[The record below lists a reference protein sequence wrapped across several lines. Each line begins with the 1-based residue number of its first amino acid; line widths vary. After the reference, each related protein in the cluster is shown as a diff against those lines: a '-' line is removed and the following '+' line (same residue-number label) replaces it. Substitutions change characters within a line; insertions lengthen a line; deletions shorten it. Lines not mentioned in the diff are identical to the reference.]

1 MNSFISIILTNA
13 ISRFETYDDTFKRVI
28 PTAHVE
34 ITNMSYDNH
43 KSFFGNDTDHIAPLT
58 QQTGTYRLVCDPKD
72 HEAIVEAIAEE
83 FAKVSACVK
92 LFAIEVSRTTTTKWV
107 ARKEEAV
114 TRQGKT
120 TLTITWSEDSRIT
133 TENL

>member
-1 MNSFISIILTNA
+1 MNSFISIITTNA
-13 ISRFETYDDTFKRVI
+13 LNRFETYDDTFKRVI
-28 PTAHVE
+28 PTAHIE
-34 ITNMSYDNH
+34 LTNMGYGIH
-43 KSFFGNDTDHIAPLT
+43 KSFFGNDTDHFAPLS
-58 QQTGTYRLVCDPKD
+58 QRTGTYRLVCDPKD

-92 LFAIEVSRTTTTKWV
+92 LFAIEISRPTSTKWV
-107 ARKEEAV
+107 ARKEKAM
-114 TRQGKT
+114 TSQGKT